1 MAKTKPE
8 SYVLKGVGAAPGI
21 SISKVFL
28 LEGESVKINRSYIE
42 QSGVEEEIDKF
53 QKAITKAKSEL
64 KSLQSKVASRIG
76 QDSAK
81 IFDVHQLIL
90 EDSVVIEETIRS
102 ITREHKT
109 ADFAFY
115 DTMEKYQNTLDE
127 SSVEY
132 FQSRISDLKDVKRRV
147 IRHIQGDRTDH
158 LNKLEGSAIIVARD
172 LTPSDTVALDRRK
185 VMGFATDLGG
195 KTSHV
200 AIMSRSMHVPAVVG
214 LRCISALVREGER
227 IIIDGNE
234 GKVLIQP
241 DEKTLDH
248 YRDLQQRHFESE
260 RKLFEIR
267 DLPCVT
273 LDGKEIELSAN
284 LEFSDEV
291 ETTLSHGAKG
301 VGLYRTDYL
310 FLARADLPS
319 EEEQYQEYR
328 KIVTSIAPDPV
339 IIRTMDLGGD
349 KLPQSIVIPPE
360 ENPFLGWRAI
370 RISLQRKEVFREQL
384 RAILRV
390 SAEGTVKIL
399 FPMISGFDE
408 VLECKQELEKAKEEL
423 RKQKRAFDSS
433 IEIGVM
439 VEVPS
444 AALLADKIAQE
455 VDFLSIGTNDLV
467 QYLLAVDRGNE
478 RIAYLYKNLHPAV
491 LRMIKQIINAG
502 HQEGVW
508 VGMCGEMAGDPLATL
523 ILLGLGLDEFSM
535 TPMAVPE
542 VKRIIRSVTHT
553 EAVRIAN
560 KVLEFDKASEVER
573 FMTKIMRKKFKE
585 LIF

>member
-1 MAKTKPE
+1 MAKTKQDR
-8 SYVLKGVGAAPGI
+8 YVLKGVGAAPGI

-28 LEGESVKINRSYIE
+28 LEGESVKINRSYVE
-42 QSGVEEEIDKF
+42 QSGIEAEIDKF

-64 KSLQSKVASRIG
+64 KSLQSKVARRIG
-76 QDSAK
+76 QASAK

-102 ITREHKT
+102 ITRERKT

-115 DTMEKYQNTLDE
+115 DTIEKYQNTLDE

-172 LTPSDTVALDRRK
+172 LTPSDTVMLDRRK
-185 VMGFATDLGG
+185 VLGFATDLGG

-214 LRCISALVREGER
+214 LRGISSLVREGDR

-234 GKVLIQP
+234 GKVLIDP
-241 DEKTLDH
+241 DEKTLDYYRHLQEKH
-248 YRDLQQRHFESE
+248 YEAERQISE
-260 RKLFEIR
+260 VR

-273 LDGKEIELSAN
+273 LDGKEIEISAN

-291 ETTLSHGAKG
+291 ETTLSHGARG

-328 KIVTSIAPDPV
+328 KIVTSIAPDSV

-349 KLPQSIVIPPE
+349 KLPQSILIPPE

-390 SAEGTVKIL
+390 SAEGNVKVL

-423 RKQKRAFDSS
+423 RKQKRPYDNS

-439 VEVPS
+439 IEVPS

-491 LRMIKQIINAG
+491 LRMIKHVINAG

-535 TPMAVPE
+535 APLAVPE
-542 VKRIIRSVTHT
+542 VKRIIRSVTHP

-585 LIF
+585 LVL